1 MENQPSNPIYT
12 YQFTIPET
20 AVDENKHV
28 NNVMYVQ
35 WMQDIAVRHYQFIGG
50 TEPMRNLRATWV
62 VREHR
67 IEYLSP
73 GFAGDLIEVQTWVVN
88 IRRVRS
94 LRRYRFVRIAEG
106 QVLAKGETD
115 WVLVDTQTGGPIRI
129 PDEIANLFTLSND
142 T

>member
-12 YQFTIPET
+12 YQFTIPAT

-50 TEPMRNLRATWV
+50 TEPMQNLGSTWV

-73 GFAGDLIEVQTWVVN
+73 AFAGDLVEVQTWVVN

-94 LRRYRFVRIAEG
+94 LRRYRFVRQTDG

-115 WVLVDTQTGGPIRI
+115 WVLVNTQTGGPIRI
-129 PDEIANLFTLSND
+129 PDEIANLFTLSNE